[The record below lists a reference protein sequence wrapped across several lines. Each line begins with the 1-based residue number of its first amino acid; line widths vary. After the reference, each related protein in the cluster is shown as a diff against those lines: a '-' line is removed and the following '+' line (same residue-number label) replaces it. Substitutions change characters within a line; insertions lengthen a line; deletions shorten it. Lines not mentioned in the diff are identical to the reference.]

1 MKATKGLLFHLGLF
15 GVASAVALLSA
26 TASKESSDG
35 RRVEAEL
42 WPGPSDAITRISYE
56 GEGQSVTVT
65 PAKDAIGLYA
75 VVEVVKAPKPDL
87 GIAGAG
93 PTTSSAPKAPEIKRF
108 ISVDEAE
115 KLVAAMA
122 PAKSYRS
129 LGKLEASRLVDY
141 GLDKPE
147 AKIAVIVGGKNYQIE
162 VGALTPGSGDHYVRD
177 PGTGLVHTYAAEQVG
192 KLKFAESRLF
202 EHDLHGFNAD
212 DVKAIQVI
220 AGGKSRKVVRVE
232 GKTNA
237 WADASTPTTVDE
249 TVGNWLLKIQRLRPQ
264 NYVEKADGVAP
275 SPVVRIEYFEQKG
288 KSGYLELFRSTTAD
302 KKYLAR
308 SERSR
313 WFVEIP
319 ASAAEP
325 IDQDV
330 TTIVK

>member
-1 MKATKGLLFHLGLF
+1 MKATRALLFHFGLF

-26 TASKESSDG
+26 SASKESADG

-42 WPGPSDAITRISYE
+42 WPGPSEAISRISYE

-65 PAKDAIGLYA
+65 PARDATGIYA
-75 VVEVVKAPKPDL
+75 VVQVVKAPKPDL
-87 GIAGAG
+87 GVAGAG
-93 PTTSSAPKAPEIKRF
+93 PTISAAPKAAETKRF
-108 ISVDEAE
+108 IAVEEAE

-129 LGKLEASRLVDY
+129 LGKLDASRLVDY

-147 AKIAVIVGGKNYQIE
+147 AMITVVVGGKTFQVE

-177 PGTGLVHTYAAEQVG
+177 PSSGLVHTYAAEHVG

-202 EHDLHGFNAD
+202 EHDLHGFNVD
-212 DVKAIQVI
+212 DVKTVQVT
-220 AGGKSRKVVRVE
+220 AGGKSRRVVRVE

-237 WADASTPTTVDE
+237 WADASTPATVDE
-249 TVGNWLLKIQRLRPQ
+249 TVGNWLLKVQRLRPQ
-264 NYVEKADGVAP
+264 TYVEKPEGV
-275 SPVVRIEYFEQKG
+275 SPNPIVRIEYQEQKG
-288 KSGYLELFRSTTAD
+288 KSGYLELFRVMAAD
-302 KKYLAR
+302 KKYVAR

-330 TTIVK
+330 TAIVK

>member
-1 MKATKGLLFHLGLF
+1 MKTTKGLLFHLGLF

-56 GEGQSVTVT
+56 GEGQSVTLT
-65 PAKDAIGLYA
+65 PAKDAAGVYA

-87 GIAGAG
+87 GIAGAAQTVS
-93 PTTSSAPKAPEIKRF
+93 TTPGVQETKRF
-108 ISVDEAE
+108 IAVDEAE
-115 KLVAAMA
+115 KLIAAMA

-129 LGKLEASRLVDY
+129 LGKLDASRLIDY

-147 AKIAVIVGGKNYQIE
+147 AKITVTVGGKTYQVE

-177 PGTGLVHTYAAEQVG
+177 PITGLVHTYAAEQVG

-202 EHDLHGFNAD
+202 EHDLHGFNVD
-212 DVKAIQVI
+212 DVKSIQVM

-232 GKTNA
+232 GKPNA
-237 WADASTPTTVDE
+237 WADTATPTTVDE
-249 TVGNWLLKIQRLRPQ
+249 TVGNWLLKVQRLRPQ
-264 NYVEKADGVAP
+264 HYVEKPDGVSTDP
-275 SPVVRIEYFEQKG
+275 IVRIEYQEQKG
-288 KSGYLELFRSTTAD
+288 TSGFLELFRVMAAE

-313 WFVEIP
+313 WLVEIP